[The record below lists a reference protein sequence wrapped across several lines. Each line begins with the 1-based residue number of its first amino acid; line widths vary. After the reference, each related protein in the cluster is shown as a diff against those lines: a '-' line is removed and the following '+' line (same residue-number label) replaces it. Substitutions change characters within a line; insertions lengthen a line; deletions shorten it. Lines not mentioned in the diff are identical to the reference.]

1 MYLGVENLL
10 TDMIYR
16 FGLEGLALSSSG
28 FFDVLGRVTDYIKK
42 IMIKITELNISEAL
56 GIEHFTDYIDFFLL
70 TVLVFCVLKYLKNS
84 RSGKMVGGI
93 AIILIVYLLSILMN
107 LHTVSFVIRC
117 ILQGGAVVFVV
128 LFAQEIRRGLEK
140 LGTLPQLLLGFR
152 YHRGGKEEQT
162 MRLMDAIT
170 AISLSEKMGALI
182 VIEGYT
188 KLDEHMEK
196 NKGHNTIVDAD
207 ITTEL
212 LKTIFMNGTEL
223 HDGGL
228 IIRRGRVYAASCY
241 FQPTQNFDYVNH
253 INTMSGHK
261 LGSRH
266 QAAIGLSEQSDATVI
281 IISEETHAMSV
292 SYGGEIFMDLST
304 DQLTAIVRAAM
315 VGSGKDLKR
324 AIDKIKGVKV
334 H

>member
-1 MYLGVENLL
+1 MLDRL
-10 TDMIYR
+10 TYGFVSANM
-16 FGLEGLALSSSG
+16 G
-28 FFDVLGRVTDYIKK
+28 FFDILGHFTDHIKK
-42 IMIKITELNISEAL
+42 LMEKITDLKLSEIL

-70 TVLVFCVLKYLKNS
+70 TILVFCALKYLKNS

-93 AIILIVYLLSILMN
+93 VMLLIVYLLSILLN
-107 LHTVSFVIRC
+107 LHTVSFVIQC
-117 ILQGGAVVFVV
+117 VLQGGALVFII

-140 LGTLPQLLLGFR
+140 LGTFPRFLFGVR
-152 YHRGGKEEQT
+152 YHRGGKEEQVA
-162 MRLMDAIT
+162 RLMDAIT

-188 KLDEHMEK
+188 RLDEHMEK
-196 NKGHNTIVDAD
+196 NKGHNTIVNAD

-223 HDGGL
+223 HDGGV
-228 IIRRGRVYAASCY
+228 IIRKGRVHAASCY

-304 DQLTAIVRAAM
+304 DQLTAIVKAAM
-315 VGSGKDLKR
+315 VGSGRDLKR
-324 AIDKIKGVKV
+324 AIDSIKGVKV